1 MKRSSLTIVAAAILA
16 ASTATAQ
23 TPGTSDTPAG
33 IPTPKSSSPGPT
45 DPSPQREAD
54 HNAANLNSGRTARV
68 TNHDDKS
75 FLKDFAQANAAEV
88 DAGILAQ
95 RQTQNPD
102 VKSFAKHMVEDHTET
117 TKQVE
122 AMATSLNV
130 DVKAQPDL
138 MHKAKAALLDGKS
151 GADFDAAY
159 MKAQISDHQK
169 VVAMLQKEIREGQHP
184 NVKQLASA
192 ALPHVQEH
200 LEMAKQ
206 LQTKVVNN
214 GNASLSSTRN
224 TKSSP
229 TAIK

>member
-1 MKRSSLTIVAAAILA
+1 
-16 ASTATAQ
+16 
-23 TPGTSDTPAG
+23 
-33 IPTPKSSSPGPT
+33 
-45 DPSPQREAD
+45 
-54 HNAANLNSGRTARV
+54 
-68 TNHDDKS
+68 
-75 FLKDFAQANAAEV
+75 LKDFAQANAAEV

-169 VVAMLQKEIREGQHP
+169 VVAMLQKEILEGQHP